1 LPADLDE
8 LAQRIKEE
16 HSNVGSALQ
25 QGFIRDV
32 NVPSGGSAAFLGI
45 SGGTLNVSAG
55 ETAHDVTISSG
66 GTSGRSCRVIRAP
79 SNRGGPIQ
87 V

>member
-45 SGGTLNVSAG
+45 SGGTLNVSLAG
-55 ETAHDVTISSG
+55 RRT
-66 GTSGRSCRVIRAP
+66 TSRYRAAA
-79 SNRGGPIQ
+79 RQ
-87 V
+87 AVAVE